1 MSGEFTVEW
10 TATGTVYKGLLQDDK
25 LHGDGLLTF
34 KEGAIASIDG
44 TWNQGELETCRL
56 MTRRDESTATNYQ
69 PSSGKLVG
77 EGTVKVENS
86 TFTGTWD

>member
-1 MSGEFTVEW
+1 MSGNFTVEW
-10 TATGTVYKGLLQDDK
+10 TTTGTVYRGQLQDDK
-25 LHGDGLLTF
+25 LHGDGLLTY
-34 KEGAIASIDG
+34 KEGSIASIDG
-44 TWNQGELETCRL
+44 TWNQGELETCKL

-69 PSSGKLVG
+69 ISSGKLVG